1 MNTPQRWAVR
11 LVNEHKLEPKR
22 IVYDA
27 LTILQYHFR
36 KTSTSE
42 SATCKLTAASV
53 AIGKNVLLQKGVE
66 LGFRADVTV
75 GDLILEAFY
84 ECGYIK
90 IVRAPTEAQIKWE
103 ANPVGKKPYSRA
115 PYMIETSDKWLNIG
129 SLPDQVVNELIQNTS
144 TTKINRVSHLFQ
156 DNGFPV
162 IKHWG
167 YDKSEDFKLLLDQP
181 FIDAINKL
189 QRTACL
195 LYTSPSP
202 RDLSTSRMPSSA

>member
-90 IVRAPTEAQIKWE
+90 IVRAPTEAQIK
-103 ANPVGKKPYSRA
+103 
-115 PYMIETSDKWLNIG
+115 
-129 SLPDQVVNELIQNTS
+129 
-144 TTKINRVSHLFQ
+144 
-156 DNGFPV
+156 
-162 IKHWG
+162 
-167 YDKSEDFKLLLDQP
+167 
-181 FIDAINKL
+181 
-189 QRTACL
+189 
-195 LYTSPSP
+195 
-202 RDLSTSRMPSSA
+202 